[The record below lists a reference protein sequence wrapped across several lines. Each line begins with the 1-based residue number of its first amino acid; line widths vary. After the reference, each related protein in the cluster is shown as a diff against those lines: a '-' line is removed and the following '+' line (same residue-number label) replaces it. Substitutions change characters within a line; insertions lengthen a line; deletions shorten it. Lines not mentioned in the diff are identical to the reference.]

1 MKFLATVVSGA
12 EAKIIADLVD
22 LLDVKDPSTGA
33 MGAPG
38 YAAVRGVR
46 SVIGGQSPLSVALGD
61 VDADN
66 VLAVVELARLM
77 AGGGATMV
85 KVGLSK
91 INQDTALGVLI
102 DLKKAMPKNILVSAV
117 AYADGDRMGFFP
129 AFALPGVARDAG
141 IDGIMLDTFT
151 KGDGKSLL
159 DHLSPEFIQ
168 SIIGEAKKLGLK
180 TALAGSLDIKH
191 IDPIAQINPD
201 WIGFRGAI
209 TMDGIRQTSG
219 VDRAKANKIKT
230 HIKLAMKNVAKQI
243 SEG

>member
-102 DLKKAMPKNILVSAV
+102 ILVSAV